1 MKTVRWLTLISCV
14 AASVVSVCAQERTVT
29 ITSISALAREA
40 GRLAVTDPR
49 PRPQT
54 PAQSAD
60 DTAWSRVQRL
70 SAGEEVRVVRA
81 NDTALPG
88 AFRLADAGSIT
99 LFVAGHEQKTAR
111 ADVRQVLIVRDT
123 YRWQHVLLGLAIGGV
138 AGGIAVGLHCRGA
151 SASCKEAAPAYVAPG
166 VGVGAAIGALLPPRK
181 TWQEI
186 YVR

>member
-1 MKTVRWLTLISCV
+1 MNTVRWLTVISCV

-49 PRPQT
+49 PGPQT

-60 DTAWSRVQRL
+60 DTAWGPVRRV
-70 SAGEEVRVVRA
+70 AVGHDVRVVLRNGA
-81 NDTALPG
+81 SSQG
-88 AFRLADAGSIT
+88 AFRTADGESIT
-99 LFVAGHEQKTAR
+99 LLVAGHEQKAAR
-111 ADVRQVLIVRDT
+111 ADIRQVSIVRETD
-123 YRWQHVLLGLAIGGV
+123 RWQHVVIGLVIGGV
-138 AGGIAVGLHCRGA
+138 TGGIAVGLHCRGQ
-151 SASCKEAAPAYVAPG
+151 SASCKEVAPAYFAPG
-166 VGVGAAIGALLPPRK
+166 VGVGAAVGALLPPRK